1 MNEPNH
7 QNERFAV
14 RLRKAVHVFCA
25 GHFITLTDDLCE
37 AVHGHNW
44 LVGADVEGPPDA
56 HGMVIDFIK
65 LRDLLSGIVARLD
78 HRMLLPTHNR
88 LLDVST
94 ATVSSLDGGAARA
107 AVTGWF
113 KDRRWVC
120 PADECVLLPLV
131 NTTAEWLACWIGRE
145 LLCAMAA
152 AGSPITGSLRLEV
165 DECLG
170 QSATWEWR
178 PENG

>member
-1 MNEPNH
+1 MTISG
-7 QNERFAV
+7 
-14 RLRKAVHVFCA
+14 RLLYAA
-25 GHFITLTDDLCE
+25 GALL
-37 AVHGHNW
+37 G
-44 LVGADVEGPPDA
+44 EGPVVFPD
-56 HGMVIDFIK
+56 GSLVWV
-65 LRDLLSGIVARLD
+65 DLLSGIVARLD

-94 ATVSSLDGGAARA
+94 ATIASLDGGAGRA
-107 AVTGWF
+107 EVTVWF
-113 KDRRWVC
+113 KDRRWVF